1 MWQRYCPPSLHP
13 AEDWCKDLVMS
24 PYLSAQEMS
33 SVWFIIGTISTQSD
47 ITGVMAEVMGTRWW
61 RDGDES
67 LLSLFTLHLTSM
79 WFSGG
84 PLLRYVPISQG
95 FVLPFCRQWNVL
107 YCLWFP
113 GCCLNQYAFTSTYTT
128 FIAGMIDCTRIICT
142 FYTIDWFSFMSL
154 CSDLS
159 KLACGGFCRPLTSN

>member
-1 MWQRYCPPSLHP
+1 
-13 AEDWCKDLVMS
+13 
-24 PYLSAQEMS
+24 MS
-33 SVWFIIGTISTQSD
+33 SVWFLIGTISTQSD

-67 LLSLFTLHLTSM
+67 LLSLFSLHLSSM

-95 FVLPFCRQWNVL
+95 FVLPFCRHWNVL
-107 YCLWFP
+107 CCLWFP
-113 GCCLNQYAFTSTYTT
+113 VERLLPKS
-128 FIAGMIDCTRIICT
+128 ICIHFNLHNLHCGYDWLYKDHLY
-142 FYTIDWFSFMSL
+142 FYTIDWFSFKSL

-159 KLACGGFCRPLTSN
+159 KLACGGFWRPLTSN